1 VACPLRVQ
9 RIYFCSFSAF
19 ARFYTAWVINGPDD
33 PEIRLPLFPRKR
45 TQVGHRAMSG
55 WCHNQTHAPQQSA
68 SIRSPRRHW
77 SYSGN
82 PAFRR
87 PSINSFEVDSPRW
100 ATQADIVKA
109 GSVSSRRAAASR
121 ASASRPRWAKAHAA
135 TSRLKSWSQGT
146 CNRYRS
152 RNLFAIANVPAS
164 FVSKAIF

>member
-1 VACPLRVQ
+1 MSVEGLKIGKAPCEHMFSALPLRADVAQ
-9 RIYFCSFSAF
+9 RNRHV
-19 ARFYTAWVINGPDD
+19 RFV
-33 PEIRLPLFPRKR
+33 R
-45 TQVGHRAMSG
+45 
-55 WCHNQTHAPQQSA
+55 HNQTHAPQQSA

-100 ATQADIVKA
+100 ATHADIVKA